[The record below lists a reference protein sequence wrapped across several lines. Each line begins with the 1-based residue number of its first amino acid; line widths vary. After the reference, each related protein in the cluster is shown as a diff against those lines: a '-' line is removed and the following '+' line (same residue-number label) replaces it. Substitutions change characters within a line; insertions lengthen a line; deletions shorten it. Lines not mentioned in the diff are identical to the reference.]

1 MKDCKLESSKS
12 YAKYLMKKYLI
23 NTAEYKTADNKNDL
37 KKILEDIGLPCYI
50 KADGLAAGNNLVSQP
65 TADSSSP
72 SGCSPFQNATQKNP
86 LTPTASKKSTHAYG
100 LS

>member
-50 KADGLAAGNNLVSQP
+50 KADGLAAGLSAIKAETEEEYFKISNKYLDGYFGKSSQKIIVEN
-65 TADSSSP
+65 T
-72 SGCSPFQNATQKNP
+72 
-86 LTPTASKKSTHAYG
+86 
-100 LS
+100 